1 MYKMGVEEAYAMK
14 KVTMKDI
21 AIKAG
26 VSKATVSI
34 VLNKKDGNISDET
47 KNKILKIAEEL
58 NYIPNG
64 AARSLSTNKSETI
77 GIILPDIINP
87 FFSEIARAIED
98 TASRLNYNVI
108 FCNTDS
114 DVHKEINYTKLLISK
129 LVDGVIFITGGK
141 SNHPLEIL
149 QSNNVPFVLVDR
161 DVEDQDNYCG
171 VYCLNKDGVIQGLEY
186 LISKGRENIAFV
198 TGNKGLKV
206 SKQRIEGYKEV
217 MSKYNIFREN
227 LIFESDFT
235 IEGGMEITE
244 EIISNNN
251 TGIDS
256 IFYSNDIMALG
267 GLKVLLRRGFKV
279 PEEISVIGFD
289 NINISNFTEPELTTI
304 AQPIYEMGKQSCEI
318 LIDIINGNIVN
329 NKIYFK
335 PELVIRGTT

>member
-1 MYKMGVEEAYAMK
+1 MK

-26 VSKATVSI
+26 VSKATVSM
-34 VLNKKDGNISDET
+34 VLNKKDGSISAET

-64 AARSLSTNKSETI
+64 VARSLSTNKSETI

-98 TASRLNYNVI
+98 TASKLNYNVI

-114 DVHKEINYTKLLISK
+114 DVYKEINYTKLLISK

-171 VYCLNKDGVIQGLEY
+171 VYCLNKEGVIQGLEY
-186 LISKGRENIAFV
+186 LISKGRKNIAFV

-206 SKQRIEGYKEV
+206 SKQRIEGYKDV
-217 MSKYNIFREN
+217 MSKYDMFKEN

-244 EIISNNN
+244 KIISENKE
-251 TGIDS
+251 IDS

-279 PEEISVIGFD
+279 PGEISVIGFD

-304 AQPIYEMGKQSCEI
+304 AQPIYEMGKQSCET
-318 LIDIINGNIVN
+318 LIDIIDGNAVN

-335 PELVIRGTT
+335 PELIIRGTT